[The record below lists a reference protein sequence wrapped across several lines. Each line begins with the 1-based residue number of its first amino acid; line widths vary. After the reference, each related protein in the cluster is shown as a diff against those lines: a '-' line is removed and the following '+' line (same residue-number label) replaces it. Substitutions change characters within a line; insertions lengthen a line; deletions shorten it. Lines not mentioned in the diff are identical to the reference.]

1 MILKDKSFLLNLH
14 DMKKASRHILCTFC
28 VFLSVFRMHG
38 QDAGIRQFEIDEML
52 NRYELICKDCLELK
66 RTAGSGTPVSREEA
80 TRLIGSF
87 VSMNNEIRAGYESMN
102 PSQKRR
108 FEGITRW
115 FSTGSRPSAMD
126 HQPIA
131 AMTPFSTEILDMP
144 QDIPPPP
151 HIGTYKIRKRKL
163 DTYVL
168 ATSSVPDFAYG
179 AMIGLTSGRWG
190 GYARFKSNF
199 NTCTSSYSCFGDGT
213 INRGTPF
220 WPSGNSSKS
229 VMTASAGIM
238 YRANRWLC
246 LYGGTG
252 YGTSMLYWEDIDGK
266 WAKVDDYSIKGI
278 AVETG
283 LLTSWKFMTFGMGVS
298 STAFRRVSFD
308 LSLGFTLFSR

>member
-1 MILKDKSFLLNLH
+1 
-14 DMKKASRHILCTFC
+14 MKKASRHILCTIC
-28 VFLSVFRMHG
+28 VFLSVFLMHG
-38 QDAGIRQFEIDEML
+38 QDAGIRQTETDEML
-52 NRYELICKDCLELK
+52 DQYELICKDCLELK
-66 RTAGSGTPVSREEA
+66 IKADTGIPVSRNEA

-126 HQPIA
+126 HQPVA
-131 AMTPFSTEILDMP
+131 VMTPFSTQLLDMP
-144 QDIPPPP
+144 HDIPLPP
-151 HIGTYKIRKRKL
+151 HIGAYKVRKRRL

-179 AMIGLTSGRWG
+179 AMIGLTAGRWG

-199 NTCTSSYSCFGDGT
+199 TTCTSSYSCFGDGT
-213 INRGTPF
+213 INRGIPF

-238 YRANRWLC
+238 YRTNRWLC

-278 AVETG
+278 TVETG
-283 LLTSWKFMTFGMGVS
+283 LLASWKFMTFGMGVS

-308 LSLGFTLFSR
+308 LSLGFNISSCLDRIESE